1 MNERR
6 LNFWGWG
13 YEDEW
18 PVGQQLTTLSEGLRQ
33 HIGFGGDELEMP
45 INLDQ
50 VELPS
55 TRLKPPAALTKIC
68 SDAVYDRVTHAYGKS
83 YRDVIRAFRGQ
94 FDHPPDVVAYPANEA
109 ELERVLEWC
118 VDQSAAAIPFGGGTS
133 VVGGV
138 EPDVGNDYAGAVSID
153 LKRMD
158 QVLDIDSVSKAARI
172 QAGATGPK
180 LEDQL
185 KPHGLSLRHYPQSY
199 EFSTL
204 GGWIATRSAGHFAT
218 LNTHIDDLVE
228 SIRMLTPKGIW
239 ESRRLPGSGAGPSPD
254 RMLIGSEGI
263 LGVITES
270 WVRVHGRPEYRASS
284 VVQFPDFKSGSR
296 AVRAIGQAGLYPANC
311 RLVDPVEA
319 ALTGTGTGDGAV
331 LLLTFESADHPVDQ
345 WLSVAVECCREYG
358 GTEAK
363 NEGYDEAGRLL
374 GVEPGTDQAESWRD
388 AFLRAPYLRDIMV
401 AMGVVVETF
410 ETAITWDK
418 FEEFHSVVSEAVK
431 QAVVGVCG
439 TGTITCRL
447 THVYPDGVA
456 PYFTVLAP
464 AKRGSELE
472 QWREV
477 KEAASEAVLANGGT
491 ITHHH
496 SIGRD
501 HRPWYD
507 RQRPEPFADVL
518 TAAKKTLDPAY
529 VLNPGVLLDP
539 S

>member
-18 PVGQQLTTLSEGLRQ
+18 PTGQQLSALSEGLRQ
-33 HIGFGGDELEMP
+33 HIGFGSDELELP
-45 INLDQ
+45 VRLDQ
-50 VELPS
+50 IELPS
-55 TRLKPPAALTKIC
+55 PKLKPPTALAKIC
-68 SDAVYDRVTHAYGKS
+68 SSTVYDRVTHAYGKS
-83 YRDVIRAFRGQ
+83 YRDVIRAFRGR
-94 FDHPPDVVAYPANEA
+94 FDHPPDVVAYPSNER
-109 ELERVLEWC
+109 EVENLLEWC

-138 EPDVGNDYAGAVSID
+138 EPAVGDGYAGTVSID

-158 QVLDIDSVSKAARI
+158 QVLDVDSVSQAARI

-185 KPHGLSLRHYPQSY
+185 KPHGLNLRHYPQSY

-218 LNTHIDDLVE
+218 LNTHIDEFVE
-228 SIRMLTPKGIW
+228 SLRVLTPEGLW
-239 ESRRLPGSGAGPSPD
+239 ESRRLPASGAGPSPD
-254 RMLIGSEGI
+254 RLLVGSEGT

-270 WVRVHGRPEYRASS
+270 WVRVHARPEYRASS
-284 VVQFPDFKSGSR
+284 VMHFPDFKSGSR
-296 AVRAIGQAGLYPANC
+296 AVREIGQAGLYPANC

-319 ALTGTGTGDGAV
+319 ALTGTGGGDRAV
-331 LLLTFESADHPVDQ
+331 LLLSFESADHPVDE
-345 WLSVAVECCREYG
+345 WLSVAVERCREHG
-358 GTEAK
+358 GTEAS
-363 NEGYDEAGRLL
+363 NEGYDETGRLL
-374 GVEPGTDQAESWRD
+374 GVEPGADQADSWRD

-410 ETAITWDK
+410 ETAVTWDR
-418 FEEFHSVVSEAVK
+418 FEDFHSVVIEAVK

-439 TGTITCRL
+439 TGMVTCRL

-496 SIGRD
+496 AIGRD
-501 HRPWYD
+501 HRQWYD
-507 RQRPEPFADVL
+507 RQRPQPFAEAL
-518 TAAKKTLDPAY
+518 AAAKKALDPAW
-529 VLNPGVLLDP
+529 VLNPGVLLDRT
-539 S
+539 